1 MHTRLNR
8 QLLLNVAGAA
18 AVLFLSA
25 SLSSLAQRPGGGQGR
40 ARGANGA
47 NGPGAAF
54 GGMMNTPMGA
64 QMGEMLN
71 KMRQTRAFVDPGV
84 SNTSNLLTRS
94 DVRNELVLNG
104 RQTEAIAALSSG
116 YPAAMMQGVMTT
128 VISSMQKMQQDGV
141 NMDFRTMTPDDR
153 QQMFT
158 QMRDKATES
167 MFAVQA
173 DQDKKAEASL
183 TPAQLKR
190 LHELDLQWR
199 GPLALTE
206 EKLADKVN
214 LTSEQRAKFTA
225 LLKELRD
232 ARMKAQMGMF
242 SPGGGFPGAPGAG
255 GRGAA
260 NAGKPNGAGV
270 TKDANPPA
278 KTGDAGAPNG
288 AGTPPA
294 KPATPGADPNAEI
307 NAALNAPGA
316 GNFTPPSPEQIQ
328 RATDEASKQ
337 SEALLKAMDK
347 KGLLLLTP
355 EQQAQWKLLQGKPFT
370 FRQYL

>member
-25 SLSSLAQRPGGGQGR
+25 SLPSLAQRPGGGQGR
-40 ARGANGA
+40 AGGANGANGA

-116 YPAAMMQGVMTT
+116 YPAAMMQGIMTT

-214 LTSEQRAKFTA
+214 LTSEQRAKVY
-225 LLKELRD
+225 
-232 ARMKAQMGMF
+232 G
-242 SPGGGFPGAPGAG
+242 SPKRIAG
-255 GRGAA
+255 CAHE
-260 NAGKPNGAGV
+260 
-270 TKDANPPA
+270 
-278 KTGDAGAPNG
+278 
-288 AGTPPA
+288 
-294 KPATPGADPNAEI
+294 GAD
-307 NAALNAPGA
+307 GHV
-316 GNFTPPSPEQIQ
+316 
-328 RATDEASKQ
+328 Q
-337 SEALLKAMDK
+337 SGRRLPRRSGRRRQGRPHRQTERRSRR
-347 KGLLLLTP
+347 KGR
-355 EQQAQWKLLQGKPFT
+355 ESS
-370 FRQYL
+370 R